1 MAQGI
6 NINLVSMDDFTIKAK
21 GYSYTVEDTKIL
33 EYMKLTIEQKLQWL
47 EEINAFTY
55 SVLSDEEKLIREKLR
70 AAEI

>member
-1 MAQGI
+1 MY
-6 NINLVSMDDFTIKAK
+6 NKK
-21 GYSYTVEDTKIL
+21 GYSYTIEDEKIL
-33 EYMKLTIEQKLQWL
+33 EYMKLSTEQKLQWL